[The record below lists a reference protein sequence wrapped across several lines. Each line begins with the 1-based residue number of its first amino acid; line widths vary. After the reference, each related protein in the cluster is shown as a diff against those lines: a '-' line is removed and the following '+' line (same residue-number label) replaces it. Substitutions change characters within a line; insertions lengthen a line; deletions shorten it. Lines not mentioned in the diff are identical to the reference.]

1 MAGKSVQLSVE
12 KRNAGNAVFQ
22 KKKDGEALTLYT
34 EAVFSGKIFLLCIL
48 NKCKLKLAEL

>member
-12 KRNAGNAVFQ
+12 KRNAGNAAFQ